1 MATGSRC
8 AGGPRRL
15 KNRPALRTLGGL
27 GAFRHWRAGKVD
39 LLYRNADQVAR
50 TIEEVWAGVYH
61 HDYDQQPTF
70 GFCSTIYL
78 GEIQICIP
86 HFDPEGL
93 IARLKARVEA
103 YPPPLRHRVVAQ
115 ELWNAEFALA
125 FAEAHAAAGDVY
137 NTAGCMARVAGSLTQ
152 ALFALNETYFLG
164 DKQAPKRLARFRL
177 CPRDYLGRIS
187 RLLGCPGRDQA
198 QLQASVEALR
208 ELWAEVVELAGELY
222 RPPFQLSSGHGPTPG
237 GRPGGPAGGG
247 PVPAE

>member
-1 MATGSRC
+1 RSPTTVGCVGSASATPMATGSRC
-8 AGGPRRL
+8 AGGPKRL

-61 HDYDQQPTF
+61 HDYDQQPTC
-70 GFCSTIYL
+70 GFCNTNYP

-86 HFDPEGL
+86 LFDPEGL

-137 NTAGCMARVAGSLTQ
+137 NTAGCMARVAGSLNPSP
-152 ALFALNETYFLG
+152 LRVE
-164 DKQAPKRLARFRL
+164 
-177 CPRDYLGRIS
+177 RDV
-187 RLLGCPGRDQA
+187 LLGG
-198 QLQASVEALR
+198 
-208 ELWAEVVELAGELY
+208 
-222 RPPFQLSSGHGPTPG
+222 
-237 GRPGGPAGGG
+237 
-247 PVPAE
+247 